1 MYNLSELYKEEH
13 PQTAQAKEIANKA
26 LESKD
31 ENLSKEAENLKI
43 LAADYKSLETELSD
57 KEAELSMLRGLAS
70 MGISSATFTHELRS
84 VMLRLLPRNELLKN
98 ILLQYLPE
106 KQFEGMRFDNP
117 YRELRNMK
125 EEDEKTL

>member
-13 PQTAQAKEIANKA
+13 PQTTRAKEIAYKA
-26 LESKD
+26 LDSKV
-31 ENLSKEAENLKI
+31 ENLSKEAEDLKI

-84 VMLRLLPRNELLKN
+84 VMIRLLPRNELLKN
-98 ILLQYLPE
+98 ILLQYLSE
-106 KQFEGMRFDNP
+106 NSLKECV
-117 YRELRNMK
+117 LTILIRN
-125 EEDEKTL
+125 